1 MTKTASSSFREKY
14 MLYYEKKS
22 LKEVVKMATWEL
34 ALLIFAITYL
44 MVNTIYLVIQ
54 IKLMTKMDGVITK
67 SFKMVEKMIDKS
79 EKYVDE
85 MFGEDKE

>member
-1 MTKTASSSFREKY
+1 MASSSFREKY
-14 MLYYEKKS
+14 TLHYEKKS

-54 IKLMTKMDGVITK
+54 IKLMGKMDGVITK
-67 SFKMVEKMIDKS
+67 LFKMVEKMIDKS

-85 MFGEDKE
+85 MFDEDKE

>member
-1 MTKTASSSFREKY
+1 
-14 MLYYEKKS
+14 
-22 LKEVVKMATWEL
+22 MATWEL

-54 IKLMTKMDGVITK
+54 IKLMAKMDGVITK

>member
-1 MTKTASSSFREKY
+1 
-14 MLYYEKKS
+14 
-22 LKEVVKMATWEL
+22 MATWEL

>member
-1 MTKTASSSFREKY
+1 
-14 MLYYEKKS
+14 
-22 LKEVVKMATWEL
+22 MATWEL

-54 IKLMTKMDGVITK
+54 IKLMGKMDGVITK
-67 SFKMVEKMIDKS
+67 LFKMIEKMIDKS

-85 MFGEDKE
+85 MFDEDKE

>member
-1 MTKTASSSFREKY
+1 
-14 MLYYEKKS
+14 
-22 LKEVVKMATWEL
+22 MATWEL

-54 IKLMTKMDGVITK
+54 IKLMGKIDGVITK
-67 SFKMVEKMIDKS
+67 SFKMVEKIIDKS

-85 MFGEDKE
+85 MFDEDKE